1 MPGKNA
7 EPPVGHLYQSPHF
20 LTHAQGSE
28 NSIEEGLQDRAE
40 RCDMLPPGHAIT
52 LLNSQRL

>member
-7 EPPVGHLYQSPHF
+7 EPPVGLLYQSPHF

-28 NSIEEGLQDRAE
+28 NIIEEGLEERAE
-40 RCDMLPPGHAIT
+40 FCDMRHLDMASTLP
-52 LLNSQRL
+52 NSPQL